1 MLYVLTIFFRLCLLS
16 KANPSALPASLSLVL
31 FVLLANLGVQY
42 FSLTANDNLII
53 SSQLAA
59 GWAVVMAAISA
70 GSLLALLGIAH
81 KANRFI
87 QTLTA
92 LLGCNTL
99 LTLPQFLFAAY
110 LQDVEQ
116 FDVLTSVVAIASAA
130 LQIYH
135 LLVLGS
141 ILQQAFETT
150 WVRGCLLVML
160 TVILSIVG
168 AGLVLPLPEILLMN
182 APQ

>member
-1 MLYVLTIFFRLCLLS
+1 MFYVLTIFFRLCLLS
-16 KANPSALPASLSLVL
+16 KTSPSVLPTSLTLVL
-31 FVLLANLGVQY
+31 LVLLANLSVQY
-42 FSLTANDNLII
+42 FALTTNNNMII
-53 SSQLAA
+53 SDQLAA
-59 GWAVVMAAISA
+59 GWAVVMAAITA
-70 GSLLALLGIAH
+70 GSLLALLGIAN
-81 KANRFI
+81 KADRFI

-116 FDVLTSVVAIASAA
+116 FNVLTSVIAVASGV

-135 LLVLGS
+135 FLVLGS

-150 WVRGCLLVML
+150 LVRGCLLVLL
-160 TVILSIVG
+160 TVILSVIG
-168 AGLVLPLPEILLMN
+168 AALFLPLPEII
-182 APQ
+182 